1 MTTSRTGRSTRR
13 RTAIIGG
20 AAVAAILLG
29 GAAIPA
35 QAAED
40 DAIAPQPGSY
50 GFYVDTYL
58 NNTSALTTPET
69 NPSIG
74 LLSQMLEY
82 WQPGATWDAGTA
94 LVPEVLDANIDT
106 SIEITQTRTDE
117 EATEAYLIDRRNQNY
132 SAIDGLGP
140 YADAFREASN
150 AGTTIPDTI
159 PADATTTKYDDA
171 GNSNGAWADAVSE
184 VGSVVSLVNT
194 IRGSYATSN
203 NAKNYYGYPRPFRWS
218 DEVEV
223 LPTLEPVKKPVEEA
237 AGDNG
242 YPSGHTNAGYL
253 ASYALAYAFPEQY
266 PDLLANASDI
276 GNSRVVAGMHSPAD
290 VIGGRILATAI
301 AASVL
306 NDPAYAALLGEARAE
321 ALELLAAQPA
331 TTSTTAVDEESTIAR
346 LTYGLPRVGDTTLPV
361 VVPKGAEALL
371 QTRLP
376 YLTAEQRRWVL
387 QSTGLESGY
396 ALLDDAEGWGRLN
409 LALAVQGYGAFDT
422 DVVAD
427 MDASAGGFS
436 AADTWS
442 NDIEGDGSLTKQGT
456 GVLTLSGDNAYL
468 GGTIVGGGSLVTTS
482 ATALGD
488 GSVTTTDGVL
498 VETVDGTLVIA
509 GDYAQS
515 DTGAL
520 SLTVEDGSPLSIAGE
535 AAFGGELTVTFADGV
550 TPADDVVLATYGS
563 LAASRFSSVDVAGLP
578 AGYEPE
584 LQYRDGALHLVNA
597 AAEGAEPQPG
607 DGGGDGEPGTGT
619 PGDGAPGDDGSGDD
633 GSGSGSDTGAGS
645 GDAEAG
651 DDLAVTGPSDLS
663 TAILAAGTLLLAGAV
678 VLLIAR
684 RRRRDA

>member
-1 MTTSRTGRSTRR
+1 M
-13 RTAIIGG
+13 
-20 AAVAAILLG
+20 
-29 GAAIPA
+29 
-35 QAAED
+35 
-40 DAIAPQPGSY
+40 
-50 GFYVDTYL
+50 DTYL
-58 NNTSALTTPET
+58 NNTSALATPDT

-82 WQPGATWDAGTA
+82 WQPGPTWDTGTA
-94 LVPEVLDANIDT
+94 LVPDVLDANIDT
-106 SIEITQTRTDE
+106 SIEITRTRTDAG
-117 EATEAYLIDRRNQNY
+117 ATDAYLIDRRNQNY

-140 YADAFREASN
+140 YADAFRSASN
-150 AGTTIPDTI
+150 AGTTIPDAI
-159 PADATTTKYDDA
+159 PADATSVKYDDA
-171 GNSNGAWADAVSE
+171 GNSNGTWADAVSE

-218 DEVEV
+218 EDVSV

-237 AGDNG
+237 ASDNG

-266 PDLLANASDI
+266 ADLLANASDI
-276 GNSRVVAGMHSPAD
+276 GNSRIVAGMHSPAD

-301 AASVL
+301 AAAVL
-306 NDPAYAALLGEARAE
+306 NDPAYAALLDEARTE
-321 ALELLAAQPA
+321 ALELLAAQPT
-331 TTSTTAVDEESTIAR
+331 TTSTAAVDEEATIAR

-371 QTRLP
+371 QTRMP
-376 YLTAEQRRWVL
+376 YLSADQRRWVL

-422 DVVAD
+422 DVVVD
-427 MDASAGGFS
+427 MDAADGGFS
-436 AADTWS
+436 AADAWI
-442 NDIEGDGSLTKQGT
+442 NDIDGDGSLTKQGS
-456 GVLTLSGDNAYL
+456 GVLTLSGDNTYL
-468 GGTIVGGGSLVTTS
+468 GGTIVDGGSLVATS

-488 GSVTTTDGVL
+488 GSVAAADGL
-498 VETVDGTLVIA
+498 LAETVDGTLAIT

-515 DTGAL
+515 DAGEL
-520 SLTVEDGSPLSIAGE
+520 SLTVEDGSPLAIAGE
-535 AAFGGELTVTFADGV
+535 ATFGGRLSVAFAEGAA
-550 TPADDVVLATYGS
+550 PADDVVLATYGS
-563 LAASRFSSVDVAGLP
+563 LAASRFTSVDVDSLP

-607 DGGGDGEPGTGT
+607 DGGGDDGEPGTGT
-619 PGDGAPGDDGSGDD
+619 PGEGEPGNGDGGNDAGEGSDDG
-633 GSGSGSDTGAGS
+633 TGS

-651 DDLAVTGPSDLS
+651 DDLAVTGATDPSVL
-663 TAILAAGTLLLAGAV
+663 ILGAGTLLVAGAV

-684 RRRRDA
+684 RRRSGDV